1 MRTIAL
7 EEHFTTP
14 AFLEGAGR
22 AFCDGMLK
30 SGGSYAAKIFAQLGD
45 LGDRRIAEM
54 DAAGLDMQVL
64 SLNYPGTEQSE
75 GDEAIATAR
84 EANDVLAA
92 AVRKY
97 PTRLAG
103 LAALPTPAPDKAAAE
118 LELRVRRDGF
128 NGAVINGHCRG
139 RYLDDSFFWPILECA
154 EALGVPIYLHPT
166 LPPKPVIEASYG
178 GFSPPETFMLAGPG
192 WGWHI
197 ETGVHVIRMMLRGV
211 FDRFPKLQFVIGHMG
226 EGLPFMLP
234 RLENS
239 GSGLSR
245 TSAQSSGAKLQ
256 RSLGDYLRQ
265 NVHYTFAGFNFPA
278 TFQNLLAEVGIGRIM
293 FSVDYPYGSMA
304 NALAFLNGL
313 PISAADRE
321 RIAHGN
327 AEALFKR

>member
-14 AFLEGAGR
+14 AFLAGAGR
-22 AFCDGMLK
+22 GFKEGMLR
-30 SGGSYAAKIFAQLGD
+30 SGGAYAARIFEQLGD
-45 LGDRRIAEM
+45 LGDKRIAEM

-64 SLNYPGTEQSE
+64 SLNYPGPEQSE
-75 GDEAIATAR
+75 ADDAIATAR
-84 EANDVLAA
+84 EANDALAA
-92 AVRKY
+92 ALR
-97 PTRLAG
+97 RHAARFAG

-118 LELRVRRDGF
+118 LERRVRSDGF
-128 NGAVINGHCRG
+128 KGAVINGHSRG
-139 RYLDDSFFWPILECA
+139 RYLDDAFFWPILECA

-178 GFSPPETFMLAGPG
+178 GFSPAETFMLAGPG

-197 ETGVHVIRMMLRGV
+197 ETGVHLIRMMLRGV
-211 FDRFPKLQFVIGHMG
+211 FDRFPKLQIVIGHMG

-234 RLENS
+234 RLQHQ
-239 GSGLSR
+239 GKGLP
-245 TSAQSSGAKLQ
+245 AGKLQ

-278 TFQNLLAEVGIGRIM
+278 TFQNLLAEVGIERIM
-293 FSVDYPYGSMA
+293 FSVDYPYGSMTE
-304 NALAFLNGL
+304 ALAFLNGL
-313 PISAADRE
+313 PIGAADRE

-327 AEALFKR
+327 AEALFGL